1 MIEYVLNI
9 DEKIKNIE
17 SIKMK
22 LNKQL
27 KKTKIKP

>member
-1 MIEYVLNI
+1 MIEYALNI
-9 DEKIKNIE
+9 DEKIKNTE
-17 SIKMK
+17 AIKMK

>member
-1 MIEYVLNI
+1 MIEYALNI

>member
-1 MIEYVLNI
+1 MIEYELNI

-17 SIKMK
+17 AIKMK